1 MIKLFDRI
9 CSNHS
14 IEPVIKKCPKYDKF
28 ALSYLGRFYSYSK
41 MEVYDIFKFSNLQI
55 FKSSHF
61 QILFLNTSF
70 DGIVDY
76 LIDIGSDIEV

>member
-1 MIKLFDRI
+1 M
-9 CSNHS
+9 
-14 IEPVIKKCPKYDKF
+14 
-28 ALSYLGRFYSYSK
+28 FYSYNK
-41 MEVYDIFKFSNLQI
+41 MEIYDIFKSSNPQI

-76 LIDIGSDIEV
+76 LIDIGSNIEV